1 MAVNPMQRKARL
13 SFLLGMILTL
23 IITGIV
29 IALLILKTNDLQKTI
44 DDSNKSRVS
53 VLVLNTDVKS
63 GEVITQGMLE
73 EKSVDSATVPGNA
86 FNPKIKIKE
95 FSYQDQ
101 SGNEIKTEI
110 SKNEVKHTISIDGK
124 PVQLEYDSK
133 DNKFYK
139 EGTKE
144 AVELKTVP
152 LVAKID
158 MNANTVITPDLFT
171 QSDEKTDDTTRE
183 EEYNMLVLP
192 IGLVNGDYIDVRLSL
207 PTGQDYIVLSKKKV
221 TIPDIGEG
229 PSTDTIDINLTE
241 DEIITM
247 NSAIV
252 ESAQILGSKLRV
264 NKYTEAGNQTAA
276 TATYQP
282 SANVMVLIR
291 GNPNIV
297 KESKEELVNRF
308 KANLDTS
315 GTNARNDIQSAISAA
330 GDEGTENIKTQV
342 TQSMTKSKE
351 EREKYLEA
359 VGSADAS
366 TTSSS
371 TSSSSSSSNSTNT
384 SNTTNTTKK

>member
-371 TSSSSSSSNSTNT
+371 SSSSNSTNT